1 MIKIG
6 LTGGIGTGKSTA
18 SEYLAEK
25 GCMILDADKISR
37 SMTERNAP
45 ALKEIEKV
53 FGPEFVDEKGELNR
67 KALGDLVFNDKEKLA
82 QLQSIITEKVVEFID
97 NAIKDLK
104 SQDFQGIIVVDAPL
118 LFECGMENMCDE
130 NWLIVANM
138 DVRID
143 RVSKRDGLSE
153 AQIIARIN
161 NQMPQEEKEKL
172 SQCIIDNSGTLEE
185 LKEQIDFHLE
195 RIKHEF

>member
-45 ALKEIEKV
+45 ALKEIAKV
-53 FGPEFVDEKGELNR
+53 FGPEFVDEKGKLNR

>member
-25 GCMILDADKISR
+25 GFMILDADKISR

-45 ALKEIEKV
+45 ALKEIAKV

>member
-45 ALKEIEKV
+45 ALTEIEKV
-53 FGPEFVDEKGELNR
+53 FGPEFVDEKGKLNR